1 MHWAQANSLV
11 KGANF
16 SENKNHQYG
25 NTNKNAVATH
35 LKYQHSLTVKLK

>member
-1 MHWAQANSLV
+1 MHWAQANSSV